1 MANVASIVLTGAVVC
16 AAFGAG
22 SAIAQRTETPRPP
35 QLVRLNVVAVD
46 SHGDPVDD
54 LAKTDLQVFDNGKPE
69 EIVSFRHDDS
79 RVHRA
84 AALAPGEFSNRTGNN
99 IRHATVILFDLLNEH
114 MGARGNSWNELIH
127 YLQPLEASEGLYLYL
142 LTLEGRLYPVHGLPN
157 PEAKDTPD
165 PGGAPWTQQ
174 AKPLLDQAMKNV
186 FRTRPIEIEADIDL
200 RERLTY
206 AALASL
212 AARMEGIPGRK
223 NIVWITHGIPVVL
236 GPETTVSGEPVDYT
250 PYLRSLSARLDR
262 ANVSIYPVQQVPPG
276 MAMPGDPEAR
286 HSGLSSEDT
295 LQQFARYTGGR
306 SQNAAIDIRAA
317 IKAAM
322 NDVRTSYQIAFA
334 PAPQSIDGKFHK
346 LRVTCARKGVRIQA
360 KEGYYAARDDAPSG
374 AEQQEAMDA
383 ATGAQFDAA
392 EIGLN
397 ATRSPGDKQPNATQF
412 RLRIDPADLQL
423 THTGGA
429 YDGQVQVR
437 IVTYMADDKT
447 ATSNVV
453 SVPWHFTDEQR
464 DRAMKDG
471 LVLYKDMALAPAVQ
485 KVRFVILDPTSNA
498 VGSLTIPVK

>member
-1 MANVASIVLTGAVVC
+1 MANAASFALTGVLVY

-35 QLVRLNVVAVD
+35 QPVRLNVVAVD

-69 EIVSFRHDDS
+69 QIVSFRHDDS

-84 AALAPGEFSNRTGNN
+84 ATLAPGEFSNRTGTNV
-99 IRHATVILFDLLNEH
+99 RHATVILFDLLNEH
-114 MGARGNSWNELIH
+114 MGARGNSWNELVRF
-127 YLQPLEASEGLYLYL
+127 LQPLEVSEGLYLYL

-165 PGGAPWTQQ
+165 SAGAPWTEQ

-186 FRTRPIEIEADIDL
+186 LRTRPIEIEANIDL

-212 AARMEGIPGRK
+212 AARMESIPGRK
-223 NIVWITHGIPVVL
+223 NIVWI
-236 GPETTVSGEPVDYT
+236 T

-276 MAMPGDPEAR
+276 MAMQGDPEAR

-295 LQQFARYTGGR
+295 LQEFARYTGGR
-306 SQNAAIDIRAA
+306 SQGAALDIRAA

-334 PAPQSIDGKFHK
+334 PAPQTLDGKFHK

-360 KEGYYAARDDAPSG
+360 KEGYYAVRDDAPSR

-383 ATGAQFDAA
+383 VTGAQFDAA

-397 ATRSPGDKQPNATQF
+397 AIRSPSDKQPNATQF
-412 RLRIDPADLQL
+412 RLRIDLADLQS
-423 THTGGA
+423 THTGSP
-429 YDGQVQVR
+429 YEGQVQLR
-437 IVTYMADDKT
+437 IVTYMSDEKFA
-447 ATSNVV
+447 ASNVI

-464 DRAMKDG
+464 DKAMKDG
-471 LVLYKDMALAPAVQ
+471 LVLYKDLALESGVQ
-485 KVRFVILDPTSNA
+485 RVRFVVLDPSSNA